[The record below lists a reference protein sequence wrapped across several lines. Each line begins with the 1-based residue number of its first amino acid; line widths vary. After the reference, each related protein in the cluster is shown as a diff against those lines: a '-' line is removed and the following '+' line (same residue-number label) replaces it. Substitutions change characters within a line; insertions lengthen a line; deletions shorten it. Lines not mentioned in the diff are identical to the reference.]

1 MGGWESVWKWVVEM
15 GSISVCSRASCAYLR
30 GCVLDIYVFC
40 VCVYVFCVCVYQGAQ
55 RFFSIEQQ
63 LRLEIDSFGNPL

>member
-1 MGGWESVWKWVVEM
+1 VGGWESVWEWVSLFV
-15 GSISVCSRASCAYLR
+15 GVRPVRI
-30 GCVLDIYVFC
+30 CVDVSLIYVFC
-40 VCVYVFCVCVYQGAQ
+40 VCVYVFCVCVHQGAQ